1 MWDKYT
7 GKPLFNAIVWLDTRT
22 KETCEKLGKNRDQYR
37 HLCGLPVSTYFSGVK
52 LRWIIDNVPDVKA
65 ALEEGRAIF
74 GTIDTWLVWNLTGHQ
89 AHVTDI
95 TNAGRTLL
103 MNIEKLQWEPKLLQA
118 LGIPKQ
124 CLPEI
129 RSSSER

>member
-1 MWDKYT
+1 M
-7 GKPLFNAIVWLDTRT
+7 
-22 KETCEKLGKNRDQYR
+22 
-37 HLCGLPVSTYFSGVK
+37 
-52 LRWIIDNVPDVKA
+52 DNVPDVKA

-74 GTIDTWLVWNLTGHQ
+74 GTIDTWLVWNLTGRQ

-118 LGIPKQ
+118 LDIPKQ